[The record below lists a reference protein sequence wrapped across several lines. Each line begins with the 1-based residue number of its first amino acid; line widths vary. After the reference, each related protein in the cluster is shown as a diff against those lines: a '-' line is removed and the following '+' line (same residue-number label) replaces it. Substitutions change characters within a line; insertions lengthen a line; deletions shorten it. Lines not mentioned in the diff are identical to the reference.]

1 MSNIKIIF
9 FKEMKKLIT
18 SIFAFSLT
26 ATSVSAQEYIDM
38 SAFERINQGVR
49 NVQTISAPKTTQTEK
64 QIFCSTDGGENLAV
78 KTYNIMA
85 NSSLNYNSSQMEEAR
100 RTYYHY
106 SNACKDTTSAKTTKK
121 YYYRF
126 VDAVDAAWDSIH
138 N

>member
-1 MSNIKIIF
+1 
-9 FKEMKKLIT
+9 MKKVIT
-18 SIFAFSLT
+18 SIFVFSLT

-38 SAFERINQGVR
+38 SAFGQINQGV
-49 NVQTISAPKTTQTEK
+49 QTLLASKTTQAEK
-64 QIFCSTDGGENLAV
+64 QMFCNIDSGEDLTV

-85 NSSLNYNSSQMEEAR
+85 NSSLNYSSRQMEEAR

-106 SNACKDTTSAKTTKK
+106 SNACRDNSSAETTKK

-126 VDAVDAAWDSIH
+126 VKAVDAAWDSIH